1 MQVIKPQIQKQQTES
16 DTNVQKTCINIKQKF
31 FDELV
36 PLVLP
41 LLKKHTRLGQ
51 AGIMDISINLS
62 IPDF

>member
-41 LLKKHTRLGQ
+41 LLKKH
-51 AGIMDISINLS
+51 MDLSFDLS
-62 IPDF
+62 IPD